1 MPDRIN
7 MAKQH
12 DYMISLNKIMGRGAR
27 IRNTNLTIV
36 VALLRENHK
45 NKERGKLLRK
55 YAKLY

>member
-12 DYMISLNKIMGRGAR
+12 DYMISLNKIMCRGAR

-45 NKERGKLLRK
+45 NQERGKILRK